1 MMDILKAVV
10 FDTYRVR
17 KDGSAVLCFE
27 TGELTAPD
35 VASLHLLRN
44 QTGVVGF
51 SRRNSLSDKEIK
63 DLESIDAEIE
73 SKSKSQRLHN
83 ALYVLF
89 TQQPDGYTEF
99 KHFYADRME
108 KIIQQI
114 KNRLEP

>member
-1 MMDILKAVV
+1 MDILKAVI

-17 KDGSAVLCFE
+17 KDGSAILCFE

-51 SRRNSLSDKEIK
+51 SRRTSLSDKEIK
-63 DLESIDAEIE
+63 ELESIDAEIE
-73 SKSKSQRLHN
+73 SKSKAQRLHN
-83 ALYVLF
+83 VLYVLF
-89 TQQPDGYTEF
+89 EQQPEGYTDF

-108 KIIQQI
+108 KLIQQI
-114 KNRLEP
+114 RTRLEP

>member
-1 MMDILKAVV
+1 MEILKAAV

-27 TGELTAPD
+27 TGELTGPD
-35 VASLHLLRN
+35 VATLHTLRN
-44 QTGVVGF
+44 SVGVVGF
-51 SRRNSLSDKEIK
+51 SRRNSLTDKEIK
-63 DLESIDAEIE
+63 ELESIDAEIE

-83 ALYVLF
+83 VLHVLF
-89 TQQPDGYTEF
+89 TQQPEGYTDF